1 MAGESTHLSIERTGG
16 RIIKNEKVVLC
27 LCNTDNG
34 VTVVMLPKEHCFSLG
49 HWSSRTDSGREYY
62 NQDAHTLYHLL
73 VLY

>member
-34 VTVVMLPKEHCFSLG
+34 VTVVMLEDGGQHQCFFAERDFS
-49 HWSSRTDSGREYY
+49 
-62 NQDAHTLYHLL
+62 
-73 VLY
+73 